1 MTRWD
6 GLFIGA
12 AAMSLGHSQ
21 DVRGAVGAG
30 LYDARQC
37 RRDAY
42 RAVCVADDG
51 ALPGLV
57 VRAADLARRRS
68 GVPAGEVD
76 LVLHASSWAVRADG
90 CRAEGVR
97 RALRCPRATA
107 LEVRDR
113 AGSGLVGLHLAAQYL
128 SASPDMTAALV
139 TTGDASAAPGG
150 DRFRRGPGRVLA
162 DGATAV
168 VVRTGT
174 GLVRVLA
181 TTVVGESPHRL
192 ILRSDLPW
200 RIPDAEPAP
209 EPDAV
214 AGPEAEQARLAELL
228 ADREREVMADA
239 LADAGLGV
247 DDIAR
252 FVFPHLGSGLQRWD
266 RRAALGID
274 EKRTTWD
281 WGNGIGHLPSGDQ
294 AAGLAH
300 LLGSAA
306 LGAGDK
312 VVLVG
317 DGFGG
322 SLGCAVLEVL

>member
-12 AAMSLGHSQ
+12 AAMSLGASQ

-30 LYDARQC
+30 LYDARQY

-51 ALPGLV
+51 ALPDLV

-76 LVLHASSWAVRADG
+76 LVVHASSWAVRADG
-90 CRAEGVR
+90 CPAEGVR

-107 LEVRDR
+107 LEVRGS

-139 TTGDASAAPGG
+139 TTGDGATAPG

-162 DGATAV
+162 DGATGV

-174 GLVRVLA
+174 GQARLLA

-192 ILRSDLPW
+192 VLRSDLPW
-200 RIPDAEPAP
+200 RIPDAERAPAP
-209 EPDAV
+209 DAA
-214 AGPEAEQARLAELL
+214 AGPEADQARLAELL
-228 ADREREVMADA
+228 ADREREVMEHA

-247 DDIAR
+247 DDVAR

-266 RRAALGID
+266 RRAVLGID

-281 WGNGIGHLPSGDQ
+281 WGNGVGHLPSGDQ

-300 LLGSAA
+300 LLASAELA
-306 LGAGDK
+306 AGDK

-317 DGFGG
+317 DGFGH
-322 SLGCAVLEVL
+322 SFGCAVLEVH